1 MSRVR
6 MIGIEKWYG
15 ETLAS
20 NIKNLEINEGEVMS
34 FLGPSGCGKTTAL
47 RIIAGL
53 IKQDAGEIYIGD
65 RLVNDVPAEK
75 RNTAMVFQSYALFP
89 HMSVFD
95 NVAFGLRIRKLSK
108 NEIEQKVASVLE
120 MVKLSD
126 MDERLPRELSGGQQ
140 QRIALARAVVTDPE
154 VLLFDEP
161 LSPK

>member
-1 MSRVR
+1 MSSVR

-15 ETLAS
+15 KTLAS
-20 NIKNLEINEGEVMS
+20 KIQNLEINEGEVMS

-65 RLVNDVPAEK
+65 RLVNDVPPEK

-108 NEIEQKVASVLE
+108 NEIVFS
-120 MVKLSD
+120 SRD
-126 MDERLPRELSGGQQ
+126 
-140 QRIALARAVVTDPE
+140 
-154 VLLFDEP
+154 
-161 LSPK
+161 